1 MFEAQV
7 AIDLLM
13 MMATGGKE
21 RDEHEWH
28 KIFMEAGFKHYKI
41 RPAVGF
47 LSVIELYS

>member
-1 MFEAQV
+1 
-7 AIDLLM
+7 M